1 MKSSIFF
8 IVALFILSCKLIHI
22 LNMRFNYEAYK
33 YKIKYLYIHDLIIGS
48 SSMIMG
54 INDHED
60 HCHDYRDC
68 EIWCK
73 QFVPEPKCINHIC
86 DCKPPPS
93 TSRRAFNIV

>member
-1 MKSSIFF
+1 MK
-8 IVALFILSCKLIHI
+8 
-22 LNMRFNYEAYK
+22 FNYEAYK
-33 YKIKYLYIHDLIIGS
+33 YKRKYLYIHDLIIGS
-48 SSMIMG
+48 SSMIMR

-93 TSRRAFNIV
+93 TSRRALNVV